1 MPDPTPSLD
10 LLRSQTLAGAVE
22 EDIIRRI
29 KAGVIVA
36 GAKLNEADLAESM
49 RISRAPVREAFRSL
63 ETAGLVRFEKNR
75 GVYIRE
81 ITDEEAAELYAVRRN
96 LDEMAGRLL
105 APSFTD
111 RQASELAGMLEE
123 LEAASTSGDVDRY
136 FPLNIAFHDRLVE
149 MAGNKTLLG
158 FYRQVIDRM
167 HLLRRRGFETDS
179 SSAASHKEHLAILRA
194 LRLRDADAA
203 SRAMGQ
209 HVSNGFERT
218 IGAKLA
224 IGGEPVTAPG
234 AGIAPRKTER
244 RQRATAAKE

>member
-1 MPDPTPSLD
+1 MPDPTRSLD

-22 EDIIRRI
+22 EDIIRQI
-29 KAGVIVA
+29 KAGIIVA
-36 GAKLNEADLAESM
+36 GAKLNEADLAEAM
-49 RISRAPVREAFRSL
+49 QISRAPVREAFRSL
-63 ETAGLVRFEKNR
+63 ETAGLLRFEKNR

-105 APSFTD
+105 APRFTD
-111 RQASELAGMLEE
+111 QQASELAAMLEA
-123 LEAASTSGDVDRY
+123 LEVASMSGDVDRY

-179 SSAASHKEHLAILRA
+179 SSAASHREHLAILRA
-194 LRLRDADAA
+194 LQLRDADAA

-224 IGGEPVTAPG
+224 IGGACHGARRWKRSAQDKARTPG
-234 AGIAPRKTER
+234 DSG
-244 RQRATAAKE
+244 